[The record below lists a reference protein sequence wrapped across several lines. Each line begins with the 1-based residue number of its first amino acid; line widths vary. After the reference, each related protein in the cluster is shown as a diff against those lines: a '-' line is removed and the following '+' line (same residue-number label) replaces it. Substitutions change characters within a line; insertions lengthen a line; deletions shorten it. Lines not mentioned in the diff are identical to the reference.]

1 MLVCAFF
8 ISNLSSS
15 ELQKYN
21 TQLHHKPDIY
31 SYCIQGNIRIR
42 VFFPFRPPCLKA
54 NLRLFQWLKLPLCKL
69 TQLRLDE
76 FKTWR
81 NRFQYWRRAKIT
93 RSKKNCI
100 QYFGLCL
107 CIYRARSFLN
117 VQNCMHHAMFL
128 MRLLSIHLTANDEK
142 ESYKFQKYRKK
153 YYNLFNYFSVCKS
166 GVNGNNSI

>member
-1 MLVCAFF
+1 MRFSYQTFHQVNYKNIIHSCITNQIYIATVYREIFASGFF
-8 ISNLSSS
+8 
-15 ELQKYN
+15 
-21 TQLHHKPDIY
+21 
-31 SYCIQGNIRIR
+31 C
-42 VFFPFRPPCLKA
+42 PFRPPCLKA